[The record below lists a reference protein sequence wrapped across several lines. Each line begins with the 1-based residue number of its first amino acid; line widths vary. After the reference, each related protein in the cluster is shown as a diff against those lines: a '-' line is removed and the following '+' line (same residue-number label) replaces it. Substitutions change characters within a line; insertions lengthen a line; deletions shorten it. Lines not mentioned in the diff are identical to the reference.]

1 MVYMYVGLGGM
12 AGSLLRYCLSMLAIQ
27 LWGREFPVGILLINV
42 TGSFLLG
49 WMTSKYI
56 LPKKGHPYL
65 LTALSTGVIGSYTTF
80 STFCLDTVQL
90 LKTNHYLIAFLYIVI
105 SLIGGLLFVRLG
117 LFLGKRGTNEAGK
130 ML

>member
-1 MVYMYVGLGGM
+1 MIYMYVGLGGI
-12 AGSLLRYCLSMLAIQ
+12 AGSLLRYVLSILAIQ
-27 LWGREFPVGILLINV
+27 LWGPEFPVGTLLINV

-49 WMTSKYI
+49 WMSSKYI

-80 STFCLDTVQL
+80 STFCLETIKL
-90 LKTNHYLIAFLYIVI
+90 LKTNHYLIAFLYITL

-117 LFLGKRGTNEAGK
+117 FGLGERGTKEARK
-130 ML
+130 IS

>member
-1 MVYMYVGLGGM
+1 MVYFFVGLGGI
-12 AGSLLRYCLSMLAIQ
+12 AGSLLRYGLSMLVVQ
-27 LWGREFPVGILLINV
+27 LWGHEFPVSTLLINI

-80 STFCLDTVQL
+80 STFCLETVQL
-90 LKTNHYLIAFLYIVI
+90 IKTNHYLLAFLYIAI
-105 SLIGGLLFVRLG
+105 SSIGGLLFVRLG
-117 LFLGKRGTNEAGK
+117 HGLGERGMKETGK
-130 ML
+130 TL